1 MPRIDGEQADA
12 CARGEKVRGAL
23 LSVGIGIRAA
33 LISAIAFAI
42 IELLATQRYYATA
55 LVLAGIGALIL
66 VDLARS
72 VSRGDRMLAQFVEGL
87 AAGELEHPTAR
98 SAAWSGFDRL
108 RGAIERAV
116 AALNAARIRPQQ
128 QIDHL
133 QTLIDT
139 APVAMVTVDDDG
151 NITLANHAAH
161 RLAGR
166 AVNKVQHLAAL
177 VGPAAA
183 RLTQLTPGQRCVLR
197 LGTGQRVLASVAHF
211 SAAGHR
217 HRVFSLQNID
227 SELDAAELQAWQD
240 LLRVLAH
247 EMMNSLT
254 PISSLA
260 ESVRPL
266 LDGALRSEPNGNLRD
281 VADAIDVIAR
291 RSAGLMSFVDQYR
304 SMAELPPAT
313 LENVSATALIR
324 RIDQL
329 MGTTLTARNITY
341 SSKVEPQNL
350 TLRADGDLLEQA
362 LINLI
367 HNAMDAVAGKERPEV
382 SLYCRLRE
390 NECVISVCDNGS
402 GLDGASLE
410 RIFIPFFTTKPGG
423 SGIGLSLARQIAHA
437 HHGQLEAAPNES
449 RGATFTLSIPAWDA
463 ID

>member
-1 MPRIDGEQADA
+1 
-12 CARGEKVRGAL
+12 VRSAFF
-23 LSVGIGIRAA
+23 SVGIAIRAA
-33 LISAIAFAI
+33 LISAIVFAI

-55 LVLAGIGALIL
+55 LVLAGIGTLIL
-66 VDLARS
+66 MDLARF
-72 VSRGDRMLAQFVEGL
+72 VSRADRMLEQFVAGL
-87 AAGELEHPTAR
+87 AAGELEQPAAR

-108 RGAIERAV
+108 RGAIERTV
-116 AALNAARIRPQQ
+116 VTLNAARIRPQQ

-139 APVAMVTVDDDG
+139 APIAMLTLDDDG
-151 NITLANHAAH
+151 NITLANRAAH

-166 AVNKVQHLAAL
+166 TINKVQHLAAL
-177 VGPAAA
+177 GESAAA
-183 RLTQLTPGQRCVLR
+183 RLLQLTPGQRCVLR
-197 LGTGQRVLASVAHF
+197 LGTGRRVLASSAHF
-211 SAAGHR
+211 SAAGQR
-217 HRVFSLQNID
+217 HRVFSLQNIE

-254 PISSLA
+254 PIASLA
-260 ESVRPL
+260 ESARPL
-266 LDGALRSEPNGNLRD
+266 LQDTLRSAPSRNLRD

-291 RSAGLMSFVDQYR
+291 RSAGLMSFVARYR

-313 LENVSATALIR
+313 LEEFSATTLIH

-329 MGTTLTARNITY
+329 MGATLTARNITY
-341 SSKVEPQNL
+341 SSRVEPGDL
-350 TLRADGDLLEQA
+350 ALRADGDLLEQA

-367 HNAMDAVAGKERPEV
+367 HNAMDAVVGKEHPQV
-382 SLYCRLRE
+382 SVYCRLRDGQ
-390 NECVISVCDNGS
+390 CAISVCDNGS

-437 HHGQLEAAPNES
+437 HHGQLEAAANES
-449 RGATFTLSIPAWDA
+449 GGAMFTLSIPAWDA

>member
-1 MPRIDGEQADA
+1 MSVPA
-12 CARGEKVRGAL
+12 AL
-23 LSVGIGIRAA
+23 FAVGIGIRAS
-33 LISAIAFAI
+33 LVGVIAFAI
-42 IELLATQRYYATA
+42 LELLATQRFYATA
-55 LVLAGIGALIL
+55 FVLTGIGALIL
-66 VDLARS
+66 VDLARY
-72 VSRGDRMLAQFVEGL
+72 VSRGDRMLERFVEGL
-87 AAGELEHPTAR
+87 AAGELEHPAAR
-98 SAAWSGFDRL
+98 SPAWSGFNRL

-151 NITLANHAAH
+151 NVTLANHAAH

-166 AVNKVQHLAAL
+166 AVNKVEHLATL
-177 VGPAAA
+177 GEPAAT
-183 RLTQLTPGQRCVLR
+183 RLSQLTPGQRCVLR
-197 LGTGQRVLASVAHF
+197 LGTGRRVLASVAHF

-217 HRVFSLQNID
+217 HRVFSLQNIE
-227 SELDAAELQAWQD
+227 SELDGAELQAWQD

-266 LDGALRSEPNGNLRD
+266 LEAALRTQTNEHLRD

-291 RSAGLMSFVDQYR
+291 RSAGLMSFVDRYR
-304 SMAELPPAT
+304 RMAELPPPSPAR
-313 LENVSATALIR
+313 LSAADLIR

-329 MGTTLTARNITY
+329 MSVTLATRNIAY
-341 SSKVEPQNL
+341 SSRVEPANL
-350 TLRADGDLLEQA
+350 TLRADGELLEQA

-367 HNAMDAVAGKERPEV
+367 HNAMDAVAGTEHPEIV
-382 SLYCRLRE
+382 LRCWLRDG
-390 NECVISVCDNGS
+390 ECAISVCDNGKGVDS
-402 GLDGASLE
+402 ASLE

-437 HHGQLEAAPNES
+437 HHGQLEAAANEP

-463 ID
+463 DT